1 MRSLSAVL
9 VLLVVSSCARD
20 RGEALPFGASNATC
34 ASCHA
39 QADDFAQSAH
49 AGAATS
55 PVFIALL
62 PRVEEAW
69 GVDARD
75 RCVGCHAPTHVPS
88 TEVPSPDGI
97 ACVSCHAA
105 VGNRGSFD
113 GRLVIDL
120 GAPLDGPFADPE
132 ETPAHAAENRGFV
145 SDAQSCLTCH
155 DLRGPELFVEPTGM
169 EHAEA
174 VTRLDAPSCATCHMP
189 AMEAGPI
196 ADGASFDRPRRSHRF
211 IGPTPPADGDLD
223 RYAADLRSLF
233 AGRVTLEVM
242 LEDEGDALLVRL
254 SNVGMGHALPTGAT
268 FFRELRVE
276 LTVRDAS
283 GERTSV
289 VMVLGDRS
297 MRGDEE
303 VALPTDADRIE
314 RRRVDP
320 GESSETRVSVE
331 GVTHAEARLVFAAYR
346 PEVTAALALAAAP
359 EVVVLETVL
368 EGL

>member
-1 MRSLSAVL
+1 MRYALF
-9 VLLVVSSCARD
+9 LLMLMGCGRPQ
-20 RGEALPFGASNATC
+20 GEALPFGASNATC
-34 ASCHA
+34 AGCHE
-39 QADDFAQSAH
+39 QADDFERSAH
-49 AGAATS
+49 ASAATS
-55 PVFIALL
+55 PVFVALL
-62 PRVEEAW
+62 PRVEATW
-69 GVDARD
+69 GALARD
-75 RCVGCHAPTHVPS
+75 RCVGCHAPSHVPAVELAGE
-88 TEVPSPDGI
+88 TIEGL

-132 ETPAHAAENRGFV
+132 ETPAHTAENRGFI

-174 VTRLDAPSCATCHMP
+174 VALLDAPSCASCHMP
-189 AMEAGPI
+189 AMEEGPI
-196 ADGASFDRPRRSHRF
+196 AEGASLDRPRRSHRV
-211 IGPTPPADGDLD
+211 IGPTPPRDGDLE

-233 AGRVTLEVM
+233 AGRVTLEVI
-242 LEDEGDALLVRL
+242 DDGDALIVRL
-254 SNVGMGHALPTGAT
+254 SNVGMGHALPTGVT
-268 FFRELRVE
+268 FLRELRVE
-276 LTVRDAS
+276 LTF
-283 GERTSV
+283 GEVGGEHTEV

-320 GESSETRVSVE
+320 GESIEVRIAARGVE
-331 GVTHAEARLVFAAYR
+331 HAEARLIFGAYR
-346 PEVTAALALAAAP
+346 AGVTDALSLPRSPEVTVLQTALALP
-359 EVVVLETVL
+359 
-368 EGL
+368 